1 MYRDKYRIKYLS
13 RKVVLAWKKAADSQ
27 AISWQEIFPLIC
39 ALYELDDNY
48 QKDETFKTLNIEKQP
63 FYSHFQE
70 ILNELNITNHD
81 IHYFRKLTK
90 HLLKTYL
97 DVNKE
102 LHKLQ
107 SKNNLMG
114 GKSRKGSIGSR
125 TSDKND
131 SENELI
137 IPSVIVEELINFY
150 IELKKAD
157 SDNNNNNNVK
167 IKKDER
173 DDNKELNK
181 TKPNPNRRRKS
192 ISANNT
198 NQLAVPHTHRRQRS
212 YSTTDI
218 PTKNGVNFRDEGKS
232 IIKPKMTQKRN
243 NIPPVNSN
251 RSPSITLSYMK
262 EMNKVTSTS
271 PVSAITSPL
280 SASTL
285 AGNDLMSTFVNYVS
299 TPSPNIS
306 INKKIVPPPNAN
318 VITVKHS
325 KKSKLRK
332 IKKMSLRVATN
343 IGIKGNKELKN
354 FEECSSANDDS
365 FSSYSSSSQNSYRL
379 DDMLFMTPLVVDTN
393 NNNHHSNSNS
403 NSIANTS
410 FNNNFNSNTNSASD
424 DSPQSA
430 ATVVEQPP
438 SYPPRNVSL
447 TLSRKYQNNGGTSK
461 SSFSS
466 NNTSLGRSGGG
477 GSGRLEDLYI
487 NVSGN
492 CTSPSLTSSSQT
504 LMGTPNLNK
513 NATSPYNSPAL
524 FQSQS
529 QSQASYASDM
539 SSPYMSSTTTVFNKD
554 NLYRFKESNFNKFGT
569 PRGSIYAQNPLKKS
583 GFSPYNEPLPSLPM
597 NEKNSSKFNP
607 YEEPLPP
614 FPLPPLNLPES
625 VTPNFEES
633 SSSTQSPSQSQP
645 LNSSSN
651 NNNYSPTQLF
661 SQSSLNSGSNNY
673 NGLSYIEEQLLEEED
688 DFEINNIL
696 NKYDGMNSQRS
707 SLTFSSQSLSTLP
720 PVSGLNH
727 PLFKNNGVAM
737 DSSFL
742 RGNGVATMEPLEP
755 SFYINNGV
763 GAESSLFKNNNAAL
777 MKGRGQSQPLFKNNC
792 LSIEGYK
799 YINQSPFLGEGMPG
813 DMAYGVDDHNNHLGE
828 NEEREE
834 EEEVVHQF
842 EDQLQRDEKELDEIV
857 AIETRI
863 HNQEEDDEDEN
874 DNEYEYEYRYQYGNN
889 GDDNN
894 ANKVQNSIV
903 ITDSSV
909 IDNLEDDLLS
919 HKVKTRKSSI
929 GSNTISNLKSNQRL
943 SMINEVDEEEINDP
957 NIIME
962 KEGKNKNQKEGF
974 EEDTLSDEK
983 KNLEEEKKKL
993 DKIKKNQFRLSF
1005 LTSKSSCHSL
1015 KAVLNKAKEEN
1026 ESEGDSDSES
1036 VSDNDYRSTETDEV
1050 DESEKEKE
1058 KEKEK
1063 ENKKENEEEEE
1074 EAFIETPTPKKVSI
1088 ASEGKKHHH
1097 LLSNRSKLFIIND
1110 VKNEEKISDASGNQK
1125 NDNNKKSVYFV
1136 HPVQLYNIIQMI
1148 YIYTIAKLPKRAKTI
1163 TQQWMSTTNDMALV
1177 FWGILKAKED
1187 IISNIIIY
1195 STFYDH
1201 VQVKVF
1207 PLNDPNHVFLK
1218 ELVSDDSENEL
1229 KVETTTPT
1237 KEATEA
1243 GEKKEEIGK
1252 FREEE
1257 EEMEEPLSAVSRGS
1271 DMYSKEF
1278 SFTTNEIFQKYESQM
1293 TNKKLIMEIKK

>member
-114 GKSRKGSIGSR
+114 GKSRKGSIVKKKILGYTTRGKILYSKKNKKKKFKLNINPIHNNIINIYIY
-125 TSDKND
+125 KND

-157 SDNNNNNNVK
+157 SDNNNNNVK

-285 AGNDLMSTFVNYVS
+285 AGNDLMSTF
-299 TPSPNIS
+299 
-306 INKKIVPPPNAN
+306 
-318 VITVKHS
+318 
-325 KKSKLRK
+325 

-403 NSIANTS
+403 IANTS

-447 TLSRKYQNNGGTSK
+447 TLSRKYQNNGGTS
-461 SSFSS
+461 
-466 NNTSLGRSGGG
+466 N
-477 GSGRLEDLYI
+477 
-487 NVSGN
+487 
-492 CTSPSLTSSSQT
+492 
-504 LMGTPNLNK
+504 
-513 NATSPYNSPAL
+513 
-524 FQSQS
+524 
-529 QSQASYASDM
+529 YASDM

-554 NLYRFKESNFNKFGT
+554 NLYRFKESNFNMFGT

-742 RGNGVATMEPLEP
+742 RGNGVATMEPLEH

-799 YINQSPFLGEGMPG
+799 YINQKGG
-813 DMAYGVDDHNNHLGE
+813 
-828 NEEREE
+828 E

-842 EDQLQRDEKELDEIV
+842 EDQLQRDEKELDEI
-857 AIETRI
+857 
-863 HNQEEDDEDEN
+863 
-874 DNEYEYEYRYQYGNN
+874 
-889 GDDNN
+889 
-894 ANKVQNSIV
+894 VQNSIV

-1293 TNKKLIMEIKK
+1293 TNKKLIMEIKKELLI